1 MGKRYYCDYCDRAF
15 TDGAENRKKHL
26 ESVHHQK
33 LRKAH
38 YDSFRDA
45 ATILKDETAKKP
57 CRKFQQTGNCEYGS
71 GCKYSHLTQSDI
83 QKLQEQV
90 ELEKG
95 GQTKLPKIVEVSDAD
110 LSSLLD
116 KVKKKKE
123 NAPPLSVS
131 SVPVLPPVLSSIP
144 QVPPSLI
151 PPKTS
156 ESHKQDVAEWGK

>member
-45 ATILKDETAKKP
+45 ATILKDEMAKKP

-71 GCKYSHLTQSDI
+71 GCKYSHLTPSDI

-90 ELEKG
+90 ELEKES
-95 GQTKLPKIVEVSDAD
+95 QIKLPKIVEVSDED
-110 LSSLLD
+110 LNAFLD
-116 KVKKKKE
+116 KVKKE
-123 NAPPLSVS
+123 SAPPPSVS
-131 SVPVLPPVLSSIP
+131 SVPVLPPVLRNIP
-144 QVPPSLI
+144 HLPPSVI
-151 PPKTS
+151 PPNPDDY
-156 ESHKQDVAEWGK
+156 HKHEVAEWGW